1 MNPITTQ
8 SRYGDKRTIECVDPE
23 KGIFKIYG
31 KTYFCRQGEGMFDF
45 EGGPMLEVGEQ
56 FYGLGT
62 IAGIDATKR
71 EEDHGIQDTDAC
83 VYVSIDMNKKTIL
96 AFRKGENVKPSKEK
110 NKNTKSYMD
119 SLCDLYNP
127 KEPNDER

>member
-8 SRYGDKRTIECVDPE
+8 SRYGDKRTIECVDSE

-83 VYVSIDMNKKTIL
+83 VYVSVDMNKKTIKE
-96 AFRKGENVKPSKEK
+96 FRK
-110 NKNTKSYMD
+110 
-119 SLCDLYNP
+119 
-127 KEPNDER
+127 

>member
-8 SRYGDKRTIECVDPE
+8 SRYGDKRIIECVDPK
-23 KGIFKIYG
+23 KGVFKIYG
-31 KTYFCRQGEGMFDF
+31 KSYFCRGGEGMFDF

-56 FYGLGT
+56 FYGFGT
-62 IAGIDATKR
+62 IAGLDSTR
-71 EEDHGIQDTDAC
+71 RPEDEGTDAC
-83 VYVSIDMNKKTIL
+83 VYVSVDMNKKTIL
-96 AFRKGENVKPSKEK
+96 AFRKGEDVKPSKE
-110 NKNTKSYMD
+110 KNTKSYMD